1 MFFFNFNDFDMT
13 IFFDKLI
20 LKTYSSVK
28 FTYEIVIHEKLSF
41 LILLIKKSRKSIN
54 SKSVER
60 KYTLSGTFLRIKI
73 IDNIN

>member
-1 MFFFNFNDFDMT
+1 MK

-60 KYTLSGTFLRIKI
+60 KYTLSDTFLRIQI